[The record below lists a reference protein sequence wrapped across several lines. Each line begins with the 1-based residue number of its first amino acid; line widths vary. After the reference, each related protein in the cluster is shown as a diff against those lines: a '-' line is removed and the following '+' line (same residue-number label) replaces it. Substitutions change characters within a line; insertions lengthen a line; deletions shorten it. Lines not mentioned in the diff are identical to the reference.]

1 MNNKKT
7 ILITAPYFPPY
18 GGGLERYALEVSKML
33 SDDFNIVVVT
43 SGERF
48 GDDTLEHQGNVKIYR
63 LSYNIKICN
72 TPFSFKWFRKIRRI
86 VKNEKPNLINIHMPV
101 PGIGDI
107 ASMVS
112 VGIPKVVTYH
122 SGTISKGFSFW
133 SIFTYIY
140 ESFLLKYILMSA
152 KSIICSS
159 DYVRF
164 GILKKYLHKS
174 ITITPGVDTEKFY
187 PDESKKTE
195 NASILFVAGLG
206 KSEKYKGLTNLIN
219 SIKDIIYTKKDLIL
233 NVVGDGDLR
242 EEYENYVRSL
252 GLENNIKFWG
262 KLDGEKLV
270 EKYQK
275 NHILVSASTN
285 ESFSMVILE
294 AMSCALPIIAIDVGS
309 TSQMIEDGKNGFLLK
324 CSNNETIKD
333 KIIELIESK
342 EKSKKFGEIS
352 REKVKAYFTWK
363 SKIENYRTII
373 DKIIK

>member
-33 SDDFNIVVVT
+33 SDDFNVVVVT

-48 GDDTLEHQGNVKIYR
+48 GDDTLEHQGNVKIHR

-107 ASMVS
+107 TSIVS

-122 SGTISKGFSFW
+122 SGTISKGFSIW
-133 SIFTYIY
+133 SVFTYIY
-140 ESFLLKYILMSA
+140 ENFLLKYILISA
-152 KSIICSS
+152 KSIVCSS
-159 DYVRF
+159 DYVRYGF
-164 GILKKYLHKS
+164 LKRYLYKS
-174 ITITPGVDTEKFY
+174 VTITPGVDINRFC
-187 PDESKKTE
+187 PDETKKTE
-195 NASILFVAGLG
+195 NISILFVAGLG
-206 KSEKYKGLTNLIN
+206 KTEQYKGLTNLIN
-219 SIKDIIYTKKDLIL
+219 AIKDITQIKKDLVL

-242 EEYENYVRSL
+242 EEYENYVISL
-252 GLENNIKFWG
+252 GLEKNVKFWG

-275 NHILVSASTN
+275 SHIFVSASTN

-309 TSQMIEDGKNGFLLK
+309 TSQMIEDNKNGFLLN
-324 CSNNETIKD
+324 CASINNIKN
-333 KIIELIESK
+333 KIVELIELK
-342 EKSKKFGEIS
+342 DKSRQFGALS
-352 REKVKAYFTWK
+352 RMKVE
-363 SKIENYRTII
+363 ENYTWQIKFVSYRAII
-373 DKIIK
+373 EKFIK